1 MVSSR
6 YINEKIMHNLIF
18 VTVYS
23 KKIFNMFLV
32 SEVSGLV
39 KYFNTGIFSDTVN
52 VIDIKL
58 CMMVLLIEL
67 YLFVLLSVTLTIFQG
82 HSNAKQF

>member
-1 MVSSR
+1 
-6 YINEKIMHNLIF
+6 MHNLIF